1 MHVAVIYS
9 KGPNWCEEGPDGEH
23 VSRHIAYQRNNFEA
37 KKLVM
42 GGPFMDEA
50 GGMAIFEVGSRDEA
64 AEIVQNDPAVKE
76 IFYVVTLHPWRIMAN
91 RWDKS

>member
-9 KGPNWCEEGPDGEH
+9 KGPNWRKEGPDGEH
-23 VSRHIAYQRNNFEA
+23 ISRHIAYQRKNFEA

-50 GGMAIFEVGSRDEA
+50 GGMAVFEVDSRDEA
-64 AEIVQNDPAVKE
+64 AEIVQNDPAVKAG
-76 IFYVVTLHPWRIMAN
+76 FYVTSLHPWRIAQK
-91 RWDKS
+91 RWR